1 MNWINKIK
9 KLGES
14 IKKNINKKFPTK
26 SERDSSAWTSCCK
39 GPILKTELE
48 ENLFCCPHCNKH
60 FRISPA
66 KRFDIIFGK
75 NNYEIFKTPI
85 PQDDPLKWKIHAFQE
100 QLDEC
105 NKFMAGGAEK
115 NIISFGDSIHERDAV
130 QQAGKWL
137 PNAFN
142 LHDPYRKDLLFIDP
156 SNWWPDDLNN
166 LYNSGYVYHFN
177 AIPKNHLKRDAG
189 YWIQRVFNELYE
201 DKS

>member
-1 MNWINKIK
+1 MV
-9 KLGES
+9 G
-14 IKKNINKKFPTK
+14 T
-26 SERDSSAWTSCCK
+26 DQ
-39 GPILKTELE
+39 
-48 ENLFCCPHCNKH
+48 
-60 FRISPA
+60 
-66 KRFDIIFGK
+66 
-75 NNYEIFKTPI
+75 TPI
-85 PQDDPLKWKIHAFQE
+85 NFLTRQYDVEL
-100 QLDEC
+100 
-105 NKFMAGGAEK
+105 
-115 NIISFGDSIHERDAV
+115 
-130 QQAGKWL
+130 KWL

>member
-1 MNWINKIK
+1 MI
-9 KLGES
+9 L
-14 IKKNINKKFPTK
+14 NKKH
-26 SERDSSAWTSCCK
+26 RDFCDKIYEFYNNNQQKLLDAQ
-39 GPILKTELE
+39 KT
-48 ENLFCCPHCNKH
+48 FMVGT
-60 FRISPA
+60 
-66 KRFDIIFGK
+66 DQ
-75 NNYEIFKTPI
+75 TPI
-85 PQDDPLKWKIHAFQE
+85 NFLTRQYDVEL
-100 QLDEC
+100 
-105 NKFMAGGAEK
+105 
-115 NIISFGDSIHERDAV
+115 
-130 QQAGKWL
+130 KWL